1 MKNLNRDQILEIAK
15 RWDYVLGRTQKD
27 HAASIKEVSDKICD
41 DGQSVSIAYCTKL
54 FKIFRKCRDG
64 FQYRTTKAYL
74 DTLSDLD
81 IAKGNFPY
89 FDSAEFHER
98 ATSIPNIIYHKPR
111 KIEQSLDIESPYLI
125 SVKAENNRQFAKD
138 VGCIAFVI
146 IMVSAFAVHLFNNGW
161 SIDDRSTEERA
172 LDQACTGRGQS
183 GCSDA
188 ARDLESGN

>member
-27 HAASIKEVSDKICD
+27 HAASIKELAVEIFPE
-41 DGQSVSIAYCTKL
+41 GQSVSLAYCTKL
-54 FKIFRKCRDG
+54 FKIFGKCRPG

-74 DTLSDLD
+74 DTLSDMD
-81 IAKGNFPY
+81 ISKGNFTY
-89 FDSAEFHER
+89 FDSSEFHER
-98 ATSIPNIIYHKPR
+98 AKSVPNVIYHKPR
-111 KIEQSLDIESPYLI
+111 KIEQSLDIESPYLR

-146 IMVSAFAVHLFNNGW
+146 IMVSAFAVHLFNSGW

-172 LDQACTGRGQS
+172 LDQACSGRGQS